1 LSSSNSS
8 SSLSATSSWI
18 SLTAASLSPS
28 SLLLSNKQK
37 DAKVYTMRCS
47 LTPLTNQCPRTVLK
61 WPLGLGFGPCRGG
74 GGGGRTTPRAP
85 LAVGI
90 RVVCPI
96 ERGPT
101 PTRGRGSI
109 IQFQLMIVMNSI
121 TPKLQLSDLQ
131 VRCKCSELSPI

>member
-1 LSSSNSS
+1 
-8 SSLSATSSWI
+8 
-18 SLTAASLSPS
+18 
-28 SLLLSNKQK
+28 
-37 DAKVYTMRCS
+37 MRCS
-47 LTPLTNQCPRTVLK
+47 LTPLTNQRLRTISE
-61 WPLGLGFGPCRGG
+61 WPLGLGFRLCRGEG
-74 GGGGRTTPRAP
+74 GGGGRTTLRAP

-101 PTRGRGSI
+101 PTRGRGGI

-121 TPKLQLSDLQ
+121 TLELQLSDLQ